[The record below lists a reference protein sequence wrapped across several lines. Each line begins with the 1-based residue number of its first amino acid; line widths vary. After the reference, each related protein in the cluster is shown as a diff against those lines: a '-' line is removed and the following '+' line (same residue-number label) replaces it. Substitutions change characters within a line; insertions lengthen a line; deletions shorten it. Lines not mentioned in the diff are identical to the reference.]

1 MATEWPQALRILSF
15 KEALSKTPSA
25 DFSLRKLFRWY
36 SVKYCTPLHVVET
49 LPLFD
54 ILRHHYEDT
63 AVSMVDADDQEMQ
76 MKLQEELLNLCK
88 SEAELEQDRLE
99 KDKEEVS
106 ERKMLQDMEHHNKSG
121 AEMAK
126 AKKRR
131 EIDAKI
137 QRDRKVKEQVDQ
149 LLGKDALGSKVDIG
163 QTPTAIAPEDFEPE
177 SQDINMSFT
186 GLDDLGDMDGLSSLT
201 GLK

>member
-137 QRDRKVKEQVDQ
+137 QRDRKVAEQVEK

-163 QTPTAIAPEDFEPE
+163 QTPTAIAPEDFQPEPE
-177 SQDINMSFT
+177 DINMSFT
-186 GLDDLGDMDGLSSLT
+186 GLDDVGDMDGLSSLT

>member
-1 MATEWPQALRILSF
+1 MATEWPQALRIIAF

-25 DFSLRKLFRWY
+25 EFSLRKLFRWY

-63 AVSMVDADDQEMQ
+63 AVAMVDSEDQEMQ

-88 SEAELEQDRLE
+88 SEAELAQEKLE

-106 ERKMLQDMEHHNKSG
+106 ERKLLGDMEKHNKSG
-121 AEMAK
+121 ADAAK

-137 QRDRKVKEQVDQ
+137 QRDRKVAEQVEK
-149 LLGKDALGSKVDIG
+149 LLGKDALGSRVDIG
-163 QTPTAIAPEDFEPE
+163 AMPKNNAPEDFEPE
-177 SQDINMSFT
+177 PEDINMSFT
-186 GLDDLGDMDGLSSLT
+186 GLDEIGDIDGLSSLT

>member
-1 MATEWPQALRILSF
+1 
-15 KEALSKTPSA
+15 
-25 DFSLRKLFRWY
+25 
-36 SVKYCTPLHVVET
+36 

-63 AVSMVDADDQEMQ
+63 AVAMVDSDDQEMQ

-88 SEAELEQDRLE
+88 SEAELERDRLE
-99 KDKEEVS
+99 KDKAEVS
-106 ERKMLQDMEHHNKSG
+106 ERNMILDCEKHNKSG

-131 EIDAKI
+131 EVDAKI
-137 QRDRKVKEQVDQ
+137 QRDRKVAEQVEK

-163 QTPTAIAPEDFEPE
+163 QTPTATPPEDFQPEPE
-177 SQDINMSFT
+177 DINMSFT
-186 GLDDLGDMDGLSSLT
+186 GLDDLGDMDGLNSLT